1 MKTRF
6 EHAYVIN
13 VLSDDHPGIVAAVSG
28 AVNRFEGNI
37 DTCSE
42 TVVWGYFT
50 QLMIVSFPEPV
61 DEADLAEAVRAADT
75 REGGLQPVVRRYAP
89 LDETAGQPPSG
100 RYVLTLLGPDRR
112 GIVWK
117 LAQYLAGKD
126 INIIDLFSER
136 RGEDLVL
143 ISQLEIPPSWEVNLL
158 KADLEEIAGEAG
170 FAVKLQHEGVF
181 VATNQL
187 RLPLLGRSAGS
198 PHPERT

>member
-28 AVNRFEGNI
+28 AVNRFDGNI

-50 QLMIVSFPEPV
+50 QIMIVSFPRPV
-61 DEADLAEAVRAADT
+61 AEDELAEAVRAADN
-75 REGGLQPVVRRYAP
+75 REGGLQPVVRPYAP
-89 LDETAGQPPSG
+89 IDETAGKPPAD
-100 RYVLTLLGPDRR
+100 RYVLTLLGPDRT
-112 GIVWK
+112 GIVWR
-117 LAQYLAGKD
+117 LTQYLAGKD
-126 INIIDLFSER
+126 INIIDLYSER

-143 ISQLEIPPSWEVNLL
+143 ISQLEIPPQWEINLL
-158 KADLEEIAGEAG
+158 KADLEELAGEAG

-181 VATNQL
+181 LATNQL
-187 RLPLLGRSAGS
+187 RLPLPSVRPSVAGS
-198 PHPERT
+198 